1 MTVVC
6 GCLGAFMPGKYDVAI
21 IGGGVFGSAIARE
34 LSRYKLRVT
43 VLERAA
49 DVARGASVKKQRR
62 S

>member
-1 MTVVC
+1 
-6 GCLGAFMPGKYDVAI
+6 MPEKYDVAI